1 MYFYTNQT
9 ILLRDYIKIAT
20 IVKKLEDDRYLCSY
34 YDDEN
39 KFKYKIITEMDVMD
53 EKEYEI
59 YRKRIN
65 SINDILD
72 N

>member
-9 ILLRDYIKIAT
+9 ILLIDYIKIAT